1 MSWPFSRASNNS
13 ELELSRADINGGG
26 CVIAVDVDD
35 EVAVADAVVEDDVD
49 LPLSC
54 RCLDVNDV
62 FCDAAVATATA
73 TAAWAFTFC
82 FSLSWRIISPL
93 RWLSDPLPRPMPFV
107 WTTNDAQQVARRAS
121 LLAHTPKR

>member
-1 MSWPFSRASNNS
+1 MLKAGMSWPFSRASNNS

-26 CVIAVDVDD
+26 CVTVVVNAVDVDD

-73 TAAWAFTFC
+73 TAA
-82 FSLSWRIISPL
+82 
-93 RWLSDPLPRPMPFV
+93 
-107 WTTNDAQQVARRAS
+107 
-121 LLAHTPKR
+121 